1 MMRFCQSFMTE
12 LSKYI
17 GPNTDVP
24 AGDIGVNGQ
33 VIGYLYGQYKKIRNE
48 FTGVLTGKPF
58 VFGGSNIRPEAT
70 GYGLVYF
77 TQNLLQGRMSDSI
90 VGKRVAVSGAGNV
103 AQFAVE
109 KLIELGAV
117 PVTMSDSGGTIHE
130 PDGITL
136 ESLCQIMHIK
146 GNKGSL
152 RKYQPSPKGVHLWL
166 LVQRLFAP
174 YASPLVVS
182 LQIVA
187 PSRSTAV
194 FAAHRR
200 WKWSALQMFEF
211 AKSAVSLGVT

>member
-1 MMRFCQSFMTE
+1 MRFCQSFMTE

-24 AGDIGVNGQ
+24 AGDIGVNAQ

-146 GNKGSL
+146 GSKGSL
-152 RKYQPSPKGVHLWL
+152 REYQPSQKGVHWL
-166 LVQRLFAP
+166 KLVKR
-174 YASPLVVS
+174 PLAQNAHVCPGT
-182 LQIVA
+182 LCIVA
-187 PSRSTAV
+187 PSRCPAV

-200 WKWSALQMFEF
+200 GRCLPY
-211 AKSAVSLGVT
+211 